1 MKSSELKKVLRKGD
15 IIVFLSL
22 IVITVIWFLVPLF
35 SSGERTVRIYTDGEI
50 YGEYILS
57 ALDGEEMVSLNGCQ
71 IKISADGAEFIS
83 SDCPDG
89 LCVKRGLLHNIGD
102 VMACVPK
109 GITVEIRGSESKIDG
124 ISY

>member
-1 MKSSELKKVLRKGD
+1 MKSSELKSTLKKGD

-22 IVITVIWFLVPLF
+22 GVITLIWFLLPLF
-35 SSGERTVRIYTDGEI
+35 SHGEKTVRIHVDGEI
-50 YGEYILS
+50 YKEYLLS
-57 ALDGEEMVSLNGCQ
+57 AFKDEEIVSVRGCQ
-71 IKISADGAEFIS
+71 IKVTSEGAEFVS

-89 LCVKRGLLHNIGD
+89 LCVKRGLLHNTGD

-109 GITVEIRGSESKIDG
+109 GVTVEIRGSENRIDG